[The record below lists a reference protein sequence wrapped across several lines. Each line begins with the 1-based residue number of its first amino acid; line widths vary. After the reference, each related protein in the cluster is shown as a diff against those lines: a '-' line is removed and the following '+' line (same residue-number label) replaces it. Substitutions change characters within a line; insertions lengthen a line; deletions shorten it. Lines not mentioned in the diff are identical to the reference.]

1 MLLIRDP
8 TLAIPPKKNEYSKFL
23 ILFEFLFYDM
33 QSNSESSVV
42 LANIK
47 ERLQD
52 TAITSYFT
60 FKKGNSSPFNWTND
74 EFEAMCKLENE
85 NYLVIQKGNKG
96 NTIDILGK
104 DSYLKW
110 VETLLKDSSKFRNI
124 LVASD
129 KYLNCMI
136 NPGKI
141 ESLICRKNSKKM
153 KRPIINWGL
162 LSKFMDQVNCVNL
175 FKKLDCHYSETIFS
189 AIGTPT
195 YKLGK
200 MLVPFSVWY
209 NTEWFY
215 C

>member
-47 ERLQD
+47 KRLQD
-52 TAITSYFT
+52 TAITFYLA
-60 FKKGNSSPFNWTND
+60 FKKGNSSPFNWTKD
-74 EFEAMCKLENE
+74 EFETMCKLKNE
-85 NYLVIQKGNKG
+85 NYLDIQKGNKG

-136 NPGKI
+136 NSGKK

-153 KRPIINWGL
+153 KKPIINWGL
-162 LSKFMDQVNCVNL
+162 LSTLYGSGKVREPIQKIRLPL
-175 FKKLDCHYSETIFS
+175 FRNYFFSDWYPSTQTRKKVSSLFCLI
-189 AIGTPT
+189 
-195 YKLGK
+195 
-200 MLVPFSVWY
+200 
-209 NTEWFY
+209 
-215 C
+215 

>member
-8 TLAIPPKKNEYSKFL
+8 TLAIPPKKIEYSKFL

-33 QSNSESSVV
+33 QSSSESSVA

-52 TAITSYFT
+52 TAITSYLA

-74 EFEAMCKLENE
+74 EFETMCKLKNE

-136 NPGKI
+136 NSGKK

-153 KRPIINWGL
+153 KKPIINWGL
-162 LSKFMDQVNCVNL
+162 LSTLYGSGKVRKPIQKIRLPL
-175 FKKLDCHYSETIFS
+175 FRNYFFS
-189 AIGTPT
+189 D
-195 YKLGK
+195 
-200 MLVPFSVWY
+200 WY
-209 NTEWFY
+209 PSTQTRKNVSSLF
-215 C
+215 CLI

>member
-136 NPGKI
+136 NSGKK

-153 KRPIINWGL
+153 KKPIMNWGL
-162 LSKFMDQVNCVNL
+162 LSTLYGSGKVRKPIQKIRLPL
-175 FKKLDCHYSETIFS
+175 FRNYFFS
-189 AIGTPT
+189 D
-195 YKLGK
+195 
-200 MLVPFSVWY
+200 WY
-209 NTEWFY
+209 PSTQTRKNVSSLF
-215 C
+215 CLI

>member
-52 TAITSYFT
+52 TAIISYFT

-74 EFEAMCKLENE
+74 EFEAMCKLKNE

-136 NPGKI
+136 NSGKI
-141 ESLICRKNSKKM
+141 ESLICQKNSKKM

>member
-136 NPGKI
+136 NSGKK

-153 KRPIINWGL
+153 KKPIINWGL
-162 LSKFMDQVNCVNL
+162 LSTLYGSGKVRKPIQKIRLPL
-175 FKKLDCHYSETIFS
+175 FRNYFFS
-189 AIGTPT
+189 D
-195 YKLGK
+195 
-200 MLVPFSVWY
+200 WY
-209 NTEWFY
+209 PSTQTRKNVSSLF
-215 C
+215 CLI

>member
-136 NPGKI
+136 NSGKK

-153 KRPIINWGL
+153 KKPIINWGL
-162 LSKFMDQVNCVNL
+162 LSTLYGSGKVREPIQKIRLPL
-175 FKKLDCHYSETIFS
+175 FRNYFFSDWYPSTQTRKKVSSLFCLI
-189 AIGTPT
+189 
-195 YKLGK
+195 
-200 MLVPFSVWY
+200 
-209 NTEWFY
+209 
-215 C
+215 

>member
-52 TAITSYFT
+52 TAIISYFT

-74 EFEAMCKLENE
+74 EFEAMFKLENE

-136 NPGKI
+136 NSGKI

-153 KRPIINWGL
+153 KKPIMNWGL
-162 LSKFMDQVNCVNL
+162 LSTLYGSGKVRKPIQKIRLPL
-175 FKKLDCHYSETIFS
+175 FRNYFFS
-189 AIGTPT
+189 D
-195 YKLGK
+195 
-200 MLVPFSVWY
+200 WY
-209 NTEWFY
+209 PSTQTRKNVSSLF
-215 C
+215 CLI

>member
-136 NPGKI
+136 NSGKI
-141 ESLICRKNSKKM
+141 ESLICQKNSKKM